1 MQAKF
6 CKIWVVLLLEQQKR
20 EREDAPRSY
29 NEKERTPLEVFEKPQ
44 LFLLQTIDV
53 LFTTDRCIHV
63 KLQKK
68 KKIQY
73 TIHEQVY
80 FLI

>member
-29 NEKERTPLEVFEKPQ
+29 KRLASFRKITAFFVANYRRVF
-44 LFLLQTIDV
+44 
-53 LFTTDRCIHV
+53 FTTDRCIHV

-68 KKIQY
+68 KKNS
-73 TIHEQVY
+73 IHQS
-80 FLI
+80 